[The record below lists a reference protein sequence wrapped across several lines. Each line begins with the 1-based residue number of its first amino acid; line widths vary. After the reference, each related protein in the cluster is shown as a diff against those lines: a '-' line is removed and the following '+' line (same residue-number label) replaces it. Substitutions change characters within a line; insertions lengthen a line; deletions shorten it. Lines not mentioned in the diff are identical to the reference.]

1 MKEAARAAAI
11 LCPLLAV
18 FLSLWFKERQ
28 KNMYSV
34 SMTNQYNENKIIY
47 KYRYL
52 NDIRIQTF
60 SPKAV
65 RSGLALTLTIRP
77 ELLVPNNMEDLVT
90 METSNNLKRDVW
102 LQIYRY
108 TKKIER
114 ERERQR

>member
-11 LCPLLAV
+11 LCPLLAD

-34 SMTNQYNENKIIY
+34 SMTNQYKENKIIY

-90 METSNNLKRDVW
+90 METSNNLKRDV
-102 LQIYRY
+102 
-108 TKKIER
+108 
-114 ERERQR
+114 

>member
-1 MKEAARAAAI
+1 
-11 LCPLLAV
+11 
-18 FLSLWFKERQ
+18 
-28 KNMYSV
+28 MYKV
-34 SMTNQYNENKIIY
+34 SMTNQYKENKIIY

-90 METSNNLKRDVW
+90 METSNNLKRDV
-102 LQIYRY
+102 
-108 TKKIER
+108 
-114 ERERQR
+114 